1 MDRGDD
7 VTGLPVALGS
17 PPIVGTDCHA
27 FHSIFHVPA
36 FIHYIIRRHIIQ
48 ISRNP
53 KSWLYEAINSHNA
66 DNKIKDFYVNMTID
80 SMQSSDAI

>member
-1 MDRGDD
+1 M
-7 VTGLPVALGS
+7 
-17 PPIVGTDCHA
+17 
-27 FHSIFHVPA
+27 SILLH
-36 FIHYIIRRHIIQ
+36 
-48 ISRNP
+48 P